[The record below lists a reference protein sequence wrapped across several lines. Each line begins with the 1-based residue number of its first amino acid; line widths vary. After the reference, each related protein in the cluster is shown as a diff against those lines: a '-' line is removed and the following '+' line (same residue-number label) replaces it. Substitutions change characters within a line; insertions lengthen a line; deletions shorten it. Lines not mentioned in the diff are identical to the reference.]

1 MKLYLRLL
9 KFLKPYR
16 GTLVGAF
23 VCSAMVALLTAAY
36 AWLVRPVLDDVFIR
50 KDGVML
56 KILPVVIIVVALLK
70 GIFNY
75 GQAYLVRYIGN
86 RIIADIRKDL
96 YHHIILLPIGFHA
109 RNATGKLMSRVIN
122 DVGLMQTAVSTVV
135 KDLFQQTLTMV
146 ALTGVIF
153 YQDWRLAMAAVLA
166 LPLATYP
173 MIRVGKRLRK
183 IAKMGQEKIGEL
195 TSVLQETFAGIRIV
209 KAFGREDFET
219 ERFNKKNIN
228 YFKNIMRAT
237 SVAELTGPMMEVV
250 GSVGAAAIVWYGGY
264 RVISDQLTPGTFF
277 SFMAASMMMYAPMKG
292 LSSVNNILQQA
303 LAAAERVFG
312 ILDEKN
318 ERELDTGHRKVP
330 SLRGEIEF
338 REVSFYY
345 DGIESPALSDINLK
359 AKPGEVIAL
368 VGSSGAGKTT
378 LVNMIPRFY
387 EPKSGTIFIDGI
399 PIQEIHLG
407 SLRDQIGIVSQEV
420 VLFDDTVRWNIAYG
434 LDQVPDEEV
443 LRAAEA
449 AYADLFIR
457 KMPKGYDTVLEK
469 GGANLSGGQ
478 RQRLAIARA
487 LLKNPPILIL
497 DEATSALDA
506 ESEFIVQKA
515 LMNLMKNRTTFVIA
529 HRLST
534 VQRATC
540 IIVVDQGRIV
550 EMGRHEELMRRD
562 GPYRKVYQMQFLHL
576 EGQTA
581 EPALGEMTE
590 PLSEGRN
597 G

>member
-9 KFLKPYR
+9 KFIKPYR
-16 GTLVGAF
+16 WTLAGGF
-23 VCSAMVALLTAAY
+23 LCSAMVALLTAAY

-50 KDGVML
+50 KDGFML
-56 KILPVVIIVVALLK
+56 TILPVTIIVVALFK
-70 GIFNY
+70 GLFHY
-75 GQAYLVRYIGN
+75 GQAYLVRYVGS

-96 YHHIILLPIGFHA
+96 YHHIVLLPIGFHA
-109 RNATGKLMSRVIN
+109 KNATGKLMSRVIN

-135 KDLFQQTLTMV
+135 KDLFQQSLTMI

-153 YQDWRLAMAAVLA
+153 YQNWRLALMASLA
-166 LPLATYP
+166 IPFATYP
-173 MIRVGKRLRK
+173 LIRVGRRLRK
-183 IAKMGQEKIGEL
+183 VARAGQEKIGDL
-195 TSVLQETFAGIRIV
+195 TSVLQETFAGIRVV

-219 ERFNKKNIN
+219 ERFNKKNMN
-228 YFKNIMRAT
+228 YFKNVMRAT
-237 SVAELTGPMMEVV
+237 SVSEITGPMMETF
-250 GSVGAAAIVWYGGY
+250 GSIGAAGIIWYGGY
-264 RVISDQLTPGTFF
+264 QVITDQMTPGTFF
-277 SFMAASMMMYAPMKG
+277 SFMAASMMMYAPLKG
-292 LSSVNNILQQA
+292 LSSANNVLQQA
-303 LAAAERVFG
+303 LAAAERIFS
-312 ILDEKN
+312 ILDQKN
-318 ERELDTGHRKVP
+318 ERQLDTGRRLVP
-330 SLRGEIEF
+330 GLHGEIEF
-338 REVSFYY
+338 REVSFQY
-345 DGIESPALSDINLK
+345 DGIRSAALSNISLK

-387 EPKSGTIFIDGI
+387 EPQGGTILIDGI
-399 PIQEIHLG
+399 PIQEINLD
-407 SLRDQIGIVSQEV
+407 SLRSQIGIVSQEV

-434 LDQVPDEEV
+434 LDHVSDEEV
-443 LRAAEA
+443 VRAAEA
-449 AYADLFIR
+449 AYAHLFIG

-469 GGANLSGGQ
+469 GGANLSGGE

-487 LLKNPPILIL
+487 LLKNPPILVL

-515 LMNLMKNRTTFVIA
+515 LVNLMKNRTTFVIA

-540 IIVVDQGRIV
+540 ILVVDQGRIV
-550 EMGRHEELMRRD
+550 EMGRHEDLMQRD
-562 GPYRKVYQMQFLHL
+562 GPYRKVYQMQFVHA
-576 EGQTA
+576 EG
-581 EPALGEMTE
+581 GESDGEVIE